1 MDGISSLA
9 AVLQILGNAT
19 TVALGTARFVNN
31 VRNAEQLQSDF
42 FQGLQLSQNT
52 IRLLTAQLKTENVG
66 QPYDQ
71 ELYDSPSN
79 TIMRRLSGGIRR
91 EIRRPEIESLNA
103 RFRSN
108 VGNIQALLSV
118 LQLIAHDQQII
129 RTERIDDRLQDIQ
142 VKLRPLQGL
151 RDKLLA
157 SLNNL
162 HGSWED
168 AGGMHLSEPMSRTCD
183 EIVLSRDTSACIRIT
198 ESTLKT
204 ANSICARVSSGG
216 STRNL
221 TLSEEIS
228 DPADSPGDTS
238 GIQFGPNDGTSITL
252 STMTTFLDTYIQE
265 LNEEFQKGS
274 YEKCKRYI
282 QEALDWGEYRYLE
295 YDVDFHQWFDLQLRL
310 AEVYEKEGNFQD
322 ARKYIVFL
330 RNSSDTNNLEYRKIS
345 NLQDVQ
351 LRCATARLFLRE
363 YERGHSKELDE
374 LKQQALN
381 AFGAADA
388 LSRDASISGGGST
401 SVNLT
406 VQQLLVGSALTLDK
420 VYGILADTAG
430 RRSLRM
436 KHTILR
442 DTLPQLDST
451 ARSTRSA
458 VPEPRTRL
466 PVLKTPDRETPE
478 NSQSRGLERIPPSET
493 TYLRP
498 VRREPNHAMNGN
510 GTNFGVTAGD
520 RVSRLFNAAKSHNLQ
535 LLQDDFSE
543 FLPHINTRDE
553 AGMNVLH
560 HVLTTLGGEDDIKM
574 LIRYGVDVNA
584 SDNHGDTPL
593 HYCVRRNNVAGAKL
607 LLRTKDV
614 IIESANNSNQTPAQL
629 VINQSGMYHTDML
642 GLLIKY
648 KANFSWPGIPRDIDY
663 SLRRLIQEVNASMR
677 NETLSGRRDSRA
689 SESSHSS
696 QHSRWVR
703 AIGRNSSDS

>member
-1 MDGISSLA
+1 
-9 AVLQILGNAT
+9 
-19 TVALGTARFVNN
+19 
-31 VRNAEQLQSDF
+31 
-42 FQGLQLSQNT
+42 
-52 IRLLTAQLKTENVG
+52 
-66 QPYDQ
+66 
-71 ELYDSPSN
+71 
-79 TIMRRLSGGIRR
+79 
-91 EIRRPEIESLNA
+91 
-103 RFRSN
+103 
-108 VGNIQALLSV
+108 
-118 LQLIAHDQQII
+118 
-129 RTERIDDRLQDIQ
+129 

-466 PVLKTPDRETPE
+466 PVLSRISIPDTSPARRPSTSGSSEICTTSPLSPRTETTRPSETPDRETPE